1 MLGVTVK
8 IIRLFET
15 DPDPIFLWSLNPDS
29 HFLIHNIGLIA
40 IPEVTVKIIRLFE
53 TDPDPISLEV
63 ESGFTFF

>member
-1 MLGVTVK
+1 MFGVTVK

-40 IPEVTVKIIRLFE
+40 IPDVTVKIAKWVE
-53 TDPDPISLEV
+53 TDPDPIFSV
-63 ESGFTFF
+63 G